1 MDAKITKK
9 RLAGMLSYDWLKIV
23 ALIVAFIIVWMLVF
37 TMTATRITPAQQF
50 TVFNYSSNGALS
62 NDFFKFYNKTRTNGV
77 FSYEV
82 IETNYTD
89 LTTGSEYASTV
100 LEARV
105 SVEEGDV
112 MFVPAID
119 DTSTAYEVEVDNPS
133 GEGKI
138 KQTKYGRT
146 YLESF
151 VSGYFPMLYNLD
163 PNAQNGYFKQMEA
176 FLDTYYTQGYRNESS
191 LDEERVKADFVARIT
206 KNGDKRFK
214 TQEEIEQGKADEVE
228 RIQKYRAALIKFLD
242 EYLNVYVTITHV
254 DLKNMDGSLY
264 KNAAGEDME
273 GGAYAINLCPDEDKM
288 KNLHKQVFYYVASD
302 TDKETYKKVAKDMQ
316 VCLFNFKSVRDG
328 FQYESLLYINALIE
342 ECRTK
347 TA

>member
-23 ALIVAFIIVWMLVF
+23 ALAVAFIIVWMLVF

-62 NDFFKFYNKTRTNGV
+62 NDFFKFYNKTKANGV

-89 LTTGSEYASTV
+89 LTTGSEYAGTV

-119 DTSTAYEVEVDNPS
+119 DTSTAYEVEVDNPE

-138 KQTKYGRT
+138 KQTQYGRT

-151 VSGYFPMLYNLD
+151 VAGYFPTIYNLD

-242 EYLNVYVTITHV
+242 EYLNTYVTISYV
-254 DLKNMDGSLY
+254 DLKNMDGSSY

-273 GGAYAINLCPDEDKM
+273 GGAYAINLCPDEDRM
-288 KNLHKQVFYYVASD
+288 KNLHKQVFYYVPSD
-302 TDKETYKKVAKDMQ
+302 TDGETYKKVAKDMQ
-316 VCLFNFKSVRDG
+316 VCLFKFKGVSDG